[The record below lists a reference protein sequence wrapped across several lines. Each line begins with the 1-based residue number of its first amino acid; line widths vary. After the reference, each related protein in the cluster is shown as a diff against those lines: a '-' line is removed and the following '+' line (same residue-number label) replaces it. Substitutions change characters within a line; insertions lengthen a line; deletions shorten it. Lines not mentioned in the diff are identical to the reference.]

1 MRIEVGPGLRVAT
14 RFYGMTIWTKKELG
28 SSIHYYH
35 IALRSYDPHQQ
46 RLANAYAL
54 QFQSQPQQQLVKWKL
69 AIRPHLLGWAAGLY
83 H

>member
-1 MRIEVGPGLRVAT
+1 LD
-14 RFYGMTIWTKKELG
+14 KELC

-35 IALRSYDPHQQ
+35 IAFRSYDPHQQ

-69 AIRPHLLGWAAGLY
+69 AIRPPSSWLGDWLVSLIRSSSCGWLS
-83 H
+83 